1 MRLLLAALVLAALP
15 MQGAAQAATRGAWE
29 SLDSAA
35 RKSCERDITRIA
47 SKARVSA
54 VSGRVS
60 GIGETR
66 DGDRFYGL
74 LLTGRT
80 AGYPSQWL
88 CLYDKRAKTAAAR
101 EIEKR

>member
-1 MRLLLAALVLAALP
+1 MRLFLSAALLLTSLPVHAATPGAWAAL
-15 MQGAAQAATRGAWE
+15 
-29 SLDSAA
+29 DKAA
-35 RKSCERDITRIA
+35 RKACERDITRLA
-47 SKARVSA
+47 SRARVNA

-60 GIGETR
+60 GIGEAR

-80 AGYPSQWL
+80 ASFPSQWL
-88 CLYDKRAKTAAAR
+88 CLYDKRVKTAVAR

>member
-1 MRLLLAALVLAALP
+1 MRLFLAAALLLAGLP
-15 MQGAAQAATRGAWE
+15 AQAATPGAWAA
-29 SLDSAA
+29 LDTTA
-35 RKSCERDITRIA
+35 RKACERDIRRIA
-47 SKARVSA
+47 SKARVST

-60 GIGETR
+60 GIGEAR

-80 AGYPSQWL
+80 ANFPSQWL
-88 CLYDKRAKTAAAR
+88 CLYDKRAKTATAR